1 MRVITS
7 INFVNERPQIPIPF
21 DCVLFLLRRHS
32 LAASPLFLFRL
43 LFFLLSSEFPTQQFW
58 NFFRFRDLGERWRA
72 DAFVLK
78 KKNKR
83 KTPKKK
89 TAARE
94 NRFSFSHTTPSF
106 LNFFLLF
113 LTVSIFCSVLSQ
125 LQRRFLVF
133 FSFIFDTFL
142 LMTLQIK
149 NSLWR
154 MKRFAI
160 RLRDGPSLIFTLVF
174 VLTRFSS
181 SYNWWSGDFHRLN
194 LVLPG

>member
-1 MRVITS
+1 MFCFFFAGTRWQPLRFFFFGCCFFAVFWISYPTILKFFSLSRPWREMTCWRVRI
-7 INFVNERPQIPIPF
+7 E
-21 DCVLFLLRRHS
+21 
-32 LAASPLFLFRL
+32 
-43 LFFLLSSEFPTQQFW
+43 
-58 NFFRFRDLGERWRA
+58 
-72 DAFVLK
+72 K
-78 KKNKR
+78 KQNKR
-83 KTPKKK
+83 KTQKKNCGQRK
-89 TAARE
+89 
-94 NRFSFSHTTPSF
+94 PVLF
-106 LNFFLLF
+106 LPYDAVLFNFFLFF

>member
-78 KKNKR
+78 KKTKEKR
-83 KTPKKK
+83 QKKNCGQRK
-89 TAARE
+89 
-94 NRFSFSHTTPSF
+94 PVLF
-106 LNFFLLF
+106 LPYDAVLFNFFLFF